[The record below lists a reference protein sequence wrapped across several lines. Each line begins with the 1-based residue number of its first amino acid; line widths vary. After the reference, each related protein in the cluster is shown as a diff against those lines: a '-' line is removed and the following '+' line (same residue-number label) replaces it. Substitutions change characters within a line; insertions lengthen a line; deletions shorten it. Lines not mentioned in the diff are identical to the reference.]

1 MCSHGGWLNKH
12 YQIIQHL
19 RVQVLHGYSMI
30 FSSSVQFDAQWKYF
44 VCDFGTW
51 FPQLPSLNLFASA
64 GSKARASSHK
74 GQLAQNGINGASLCC
89 QRLLT
94 VDVEETSALNW
105 YCMILQISYFIY
117 IYIWIMLIYF
127 GYLWMLVTCSH
138 IMSYCLQHL
147 TQQVLKRRKLRPEP
161 APAKMNDL
169 GTGLAQATPM
179 GNKWQQCLVDTE

>member
-1 MCSHGGWLNKH
+1 
-12 YQIIQHL
+12 
-19 RVQVLHGYSMI
+19 
-30 FSSSVQFDAQWKYF
+30 
-44 VCDFGTW
+44 
-51 FPQLPSLNLFASA
+51 
-64 GSKARASSHK
+64 
-74 GQLAQNGINGASLCC
+74 
-89 QRLLT
+89 
-94 VDVEETSALNW
+94 
-105 YCMILQISYFIY
+105 
-117 IYIWIMLIYF
+117 MLIYF